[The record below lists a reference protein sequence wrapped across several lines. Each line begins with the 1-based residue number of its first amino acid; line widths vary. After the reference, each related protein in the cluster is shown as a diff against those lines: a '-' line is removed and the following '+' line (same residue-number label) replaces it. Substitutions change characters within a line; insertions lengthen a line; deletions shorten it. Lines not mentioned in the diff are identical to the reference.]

1 MKFLSTLH
9 DLKAETD
16 DKDDEGYGLRRELAK
31 AKNELDSLE
40 NVRAK
45 LTRAQDDLE
54 DKNDKLIVVTS
65 QKQGIE
71 KKLNK
76 LLKEMDQLKEDH
88 ELELTSLLNQLY
100 LEKSIINLEKKEES
114 KYVSQTHTEEKVDD
128 RELHN
133 HQGQGRDVHDTPN
146 PPGDLDPAPL
156 VCRNN
161 NAVTQGPTAIQKQ
174 NRNQSQM

>member
-54 DKNDKLIVVTS
+54 DKNDKLKEK

-76 LLKEMDQLKEDH
+76 LLK
-88 ELELTSLLNQLY
+88 
-100 LEKSIINLEKKEES
+100 
-114 KYVSQTHTEEKVDD
+114 
-128 RELHN
+128 
-133 HQGQGRDVHDTPN
+133 
-146 PPGDLDPAPL
+146 
-156 VCRNN
+156 
-161 NAVTQGPTAIQKQ
+161 
-174 NRNQSQM
+174 

>member
-1 MKFLSTLH
+1 MRNRNNNIQRNREEQLQLH
-9 DLKAETD
+9 GILTIVYDVIRDLGLHYELIEISGCSNITIGRSHHQFSHL
-16 DKDDEGYGLRRELAK
+16 DKDLACT
-31 AKNELDSLE
+31 AQAERMGSLHYDNHNNANNRGLE

-65 QKQGIE
+65 QKIGIE

-100 LEKSIINLEKKEES
+100 LEKSIINLEKKEETE
-114 KYVSQTHTEEKVDD
+114 YV
-128 RELHN
+128 
-133 HQGQGRDVHDTPN
+133 P
-146 PPGDLDPAPL
+146 
-156 VCRNN
+156 
-161 NAVTQGPTAIQKQ
+161 
-174 NRNQSQM
+174 